1 MPQQQLSR
9 TNSNTNN
16 RTTPTSSRQHEFYV
30 SMLSHDSIK
39 PKECIPVNKDG
50 DRIDTSLPQPPD
62 EDWLVYNR
70 RAKQHK
76 LCNGYHLGGECGNL
90 SCEFDHSEVD
100 DTSLAVMRY
109 IMRQHP
115 CPNGPSCRSVK
126 CYMGHLCQKPGCK
139 GQQCRFKSPAH
150 NIDTDVVQLDIA
162 IESDVASPV
171 SGAKDEWIIE
181 DVDPN
186 NSFASLTRD

>member
-1 MPQQQLSR
+1 MGKYCTKQHTMPQQQLSR
-9 TNSNTNN
+9 TNNNTNN
-16 RTTPTSSRQHEFYV
+16 RTTPTSSRQREFYV
-30 SMLSHDSIK
+30 SMLSYDSIK

-50 DRIDTSLPQPPD
+50 DRVDTSLPQPPD

-109 IMRQHP
+109 IMRHHP
-115 CPNGPSCRSVK
+115 CPNGPSCRSIK

-139 GQQCRFKSPAH
+139 G
-150 NIDTDVVQLDIA
+150 
-162 IESDVASPV
+162 
-171 SGAKDEWIIE
+171 
-181 DVDPN
+181 
-186 NSFASLTRD
+186 